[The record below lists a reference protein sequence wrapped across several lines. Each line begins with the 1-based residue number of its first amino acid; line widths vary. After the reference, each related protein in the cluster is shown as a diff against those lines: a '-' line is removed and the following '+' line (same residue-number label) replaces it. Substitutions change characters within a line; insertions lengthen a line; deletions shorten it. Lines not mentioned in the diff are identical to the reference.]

1 MLLKISDFE
10 CRGEQDLY
18 RGARAVE
25 WGAHFTVE
33 RTFMVDASLVRS
45 SLKNENY
52 TALKVKDAVADWFR
66 EQEGRR
72 PSVNT
77 DAPDIRISVHVERT
91 QASLY
96 LDMSG
101 DSLFKRGYRLE
112 AGEAPLRENSAAAI
126 LMKAGWNSESAEDSF
141 FLDPMC
147 GSGTLIIEAGLMAA
161 DSAPGL
167 GRKRWG
173 FSAWQQHDPGVWEG
187 LVDEARRR
195 LADGIGKVPP
205 LFGVDV
211 DPEAIRICGENVRR
225 AGLEGKVQLFTADFR
240 AFDCSVL
247 PRRAGVIAV
256 NPPYG
261 VRLEKQ
267 RGVQQLFRDFGR
279 WLADNF
285 SGSTATVLA
294 PDRETARYLGL
305 QAEKLNTF
313 YNGNLKITA
322 ARFSLK
328 EENRYIDY
336 QPGVPNVEDGRGVSS
351 AVTPSRLE
359 IGGDETTG
367 VPMIVNR
374 LKKNRR
380 LLKNYLTREGVSCY
394 RIYDADIPQY
404 SAAIDIYEDTYAVIQ
419 EYAPP
424 KTVDRDR
431 AAHRLQE
438 VVAAVPLCFPIEPSR
453 IYLKQRKKQ
462 KGDRQY
468 DKLGQ
473 EGDFYIVREGGLKF
487 FVNFS
492 DYLDT
497 GIFLDHRPT
506 RQLIRRRAEGSRVLN
521 LFAYTCTASVY
532 AADGGAARTV
542 SVDTSSTYL
551 DWGRKNFGLN
561 RISVDVHLFQ
571 RQDSLEFLKTDVD
584 QYELIF
590 IDPPTFSN
598 RKGASDVFDVQRD
611 HGMMID
617 LAVKRMAPGGLI
629 IFSNNFRRFAMDPE
643 IEERYLVEE
652 ITRDTIPADFERNPK
667 IHRTWLIRNR
677 D

>member
-1 MLLKISDFE
+1 VD
-10 CRGEQDLY
+10 
-18 RGARAVE
+18 
-25 WGAHFTVE
+25 WGVHFAVE

-52 TALKVKDAVADWFR
+52 AALKVKDAVADWFR
-66 EQEGRR
+66 EQGGIR
-72 PSVNT
+72 PSVDT
-77 DAPDIRISVHVERT
+77 AAPDVRISVHVER
-91 QASLY
+91 AHADLY
-96 LDMSG
+96 LDISG
-101 DSLFKRGYRLE
+101 ESLFKRGYRLE

-126 LMKAGWNSESAEDSF
+126 LMKAGWSRAASEGSF

-147 GSGTLIIEAGLMAA
+147 GSGTFLIEAGLMAA

-167 GRKRWG
+167 ERKRWG
-173 FSAWQQHDPGVWEG
+173 FSAWLQHDPALWEK
-187 LVDEARRR
+187 LLKEARRR
-195 LADGIGKVPP
+195 RAEGLGKVPP
-205 LFGVDV
+205 LFGADI
-211 DPEAIRICGENVRR
+211 DPEAIRISGENVRR
-225 AGLEGKVQLFTADFR
+225 AGLKGKVQLFTGDFR

-247 PRRAGVIAV
+247 PRRAGLIAV

-267 RGVQQLFRDFGR
+267 KGVQQLYRDFGR
-279 WLADNF
+279 WLSDNF

-305 QAEKLNTF
+305 QAEKLNTY
-313 YNGNLKITA
+313 YNGNLRITA
-322 ARFSLK
+322 ARFFLN
-328 EENRYIDY
+328 EENRYVEY
-336 QPGVPNVEDGRGVSS
+336 RHSVPNVEDRRGAS
-351 AVTPSRLE
+351 AAVAPSLLE
-359 IGGDETTG
+359 IGGDETTADETTG

-380 LLKNYLTREGVSCY
+380 LLKKFLDREGISCY

-424 KTVDRDR
+424 KTVDQDR
-431 AAHRLQE
+431 AAQRLQE
-438 VVAAVPLCFPIEPSR
+438 IVASVPLCFPIEPNH
-453 IYLKQRKKQ
+453 IYLKQRQRQ

-468 DKLGQ
+468 GKLGQ
-473 EGDFYIVREGGLKF
+473 EGEFYIVREGELKF

-506 RQLIRRRAEGSRVLN
+506 RQLIRRRSEGAWVLN

-532 AADGGAARTV
+532 AADGGAVRTV
-542 SVDTSSTYL
+542 SVDTSATYL

-561 RISVDVHLFQ
+561 RIPVEPHLFQ
-571 RQDSLEFLKTDVD
+571 RQDSMEFLRTDVD
-584 QYELIF
+584 RYNLIF

-598 RKGASDVFDVQRD
+598 RKGAPDVFDVQRD

-617 LAVKRMAPGGLI
+617 LAVQRLAPGGLI

-643 IEERYLVEE
+643 LEERYLVEE
-652 ITRDTIPADFERNPK
+652 ISRDTIPADFERNPK
-667 IHRTWLIRNR
+667 IHRTWLIRR
-677 D
+677 RG